1 MRPRWGCG
9 GGRERLKGNER
20 AAAGASPI
28 IYSNLRKSG
37 HARTLALPGFGFQ
50 SDSGAATEV

>member
-28 IYSNLRKSG
+28 IYRNLRKSG
-37 HARTLALPGFGFQ
+37 LARRLALPGFGFQ
-50 SDSGAATEV
+50 TGSGEATEV